1 MKFYKIKQDNKII
14 DALADPQ
21 FVVFQAGNRTVIIGE
36 EHDAFG
42 VLSYDSSV
50 IYAVQGMKPAP
61 TGDEF
66 NYATVQMEP
75 IGADEYEQLR
85 KELDEG
91 TEPVDPEDD
100 EPPEEQSEEAMTI
113 PEMRLAII
121 ALQGENAT
129 LKEENATLKQQN
141 LFVQGCLMEMANE
154 VYK

>member
-1 MKFYKIKQDNKII
+1 MKFYKIKQDNTII
-14 DALADPQ
+14 DTLADTM
-21 FVVFQAGNRTVIIGE
+21 FVVYQAGNRTVIIGDE
-36 EHDAFG
+36 CDAFG

-61 TGDEF
+61 TGEEF

-85 KELDEG
+85 EELDAG
-91 TEPVDPEDD
+91 TEPVEPDD
-100 EPPEEQSEEAMTI
+100 DPPEEQGEETMTI

-121 ALQGENAT
+121 ALQGENAR
-129 LKEENATLKQQN
+129 LAEQN
-141 LFVQGCLMEMANE
+141 LFLQDCIMEMANG

>member
-91 TEPVDPEDD
+91 TEPAEPDI
-100 EPPEEQSEEAMTI
+100 EPPDEHGEETMTL
-113 PEMRLAII
+113 PEMRIAIT
-121 ALQGENAT
+121 ALQ
-129 LKEENATLKQQN
+129 EENTKLAEQN
-141 LFVQGCLMEMANE
+141 LFLQDCLMEMANE

>member
-1 MKFYKIKQDNKII
+1 MKFYKIKQDNTII
-14 DALADPQ
+14 DALADPV
-21 FVVFQAGNRTVIIGE
+21 FVVYQAGNRTVIIGDE
-36 EHDAFG
+36 CDAFG

-61 TGDEF
+61 TSEEF

-85 KELDEG
+85 EELDAG
-91 TEPVDPEDD
+91 TEPTEPDD
-100 EPPEEQSEEAMTI
+100 ETPDDPGGDTAMGL

-121 ALQGENAT
+121 ALQEQNAM
-129 LKEENATLKQQN
+129 LNEQN
-141 LFVQGCLMEMANE
+141 IFLQDCLMEMANE

>member
-1 MKFYKIKQDNKII
+1 MKFYKIKQDNTII
-14 DALADPQ
+14 DALADPM
-21 FVVFQAGNRTVIIGE
+21 FVVYQAGNRTVIIGDE
-36 EHDAFG
+36 CDAFG

-61 TGDEF
+61 TGAEL

-85 KELDEG
+85 EELDTG
-91 TEPVDPEDD
+91 TEPVEPDD
-100 EPPEEQSEEAMTI
+100 EPPEEQIEEAMTI

-121 ALQGENAT
+121 ALQEENVT
-129 LKEENATLKQQN
+129 LREENATLKQQN
-141 LFVQGCLMEMANE
+141 LFVQDCLMEMANE

>member
-91 TEPVDPEDD
+91 TEPVEPDI
-100 EPPEEQSEEAMTI
+100 EPPEGHGEETMTL
-113 PEMRLAII
+113 PEMRLAIT
-121 ALQGENAT
+121 ALQ
-129 LKEENATLKQQN
+129 EENTKLAEQN
-141 LFVQGCLMEMANE
+141 LFLQDCLMEMANE